1 MRSAVIISLS
11 LISFYLFECSSV
23 EQTVDGG
30 ILHEGKPLALE
41 KRYLAGYLKRWT
53 QIEAMRQKLSN
64 LFNAYPR
71 LGLRPNKAYQ
81 KMMSK
86 PASFYF
92 KTSSKPN
99 GLFGIDKSSQIEW
112 NDQMKTQQLKKEK
125 MNIEKRLISLFV

>member
-1 MRSAVIISLS
+1 MHSAVIISLS
-11 LISFYLFECSSV
+11 LIVFYLFECSSV

-30 ILHEGKPLALE
+30 IVSEDKPSDLE
-41 KRYLAGYLKRWT
+41 KRYLTGYFKRIT
-53 QIEAMRQKLSN
+53 QIEAIRQKLRK
-64 LFNAYPR
+64 LYNAYPR

-99 GLFGIDKSSQIEW
+99 GIFGSGKSLRR
-112 NDQMKTQQLKKEK
+112 D
-125 MNIEKRLISLFV
+125 

>member
-1 MRSAVIISLS
+1 MHSAVIISLS
-11 LISFYLFECSSV
+11 LIIFYLFECSSV

-30 ILHEGKPLALE
+30 IVSEDKPSVLE
-41 KRYLAGYLKRWT
+41 KRYLTGYFKRMT
-53 QIEAMRQKLSN
+53 QIEAIRQKLRK
-64 LFNAYPR
+64 LYNAYPR

-99 GLFGIDKSSQIEW
+99 GLFGIGKSSQIEW
-112 NDQMKTQQLKKEK
+112 NAQMKTQQMKQEK
-125 MNIEKRLISLFV
+125 WILRRD